1 MFHAILVALDCAVDC
16 EPVIRALQPL
26 RYAPES
32 ASYVS
37 DVLPPEDSAGLD
49 PQRPHRFVSDRLQ
62 QVENQLKVYQE
73 QLPGSRIEI
82 VTGDPA
88 EEILR
93 LANIYHIELIIL
105 GTRGL
110 KGVERVI
117 SGSVSSQVVAE
128 AACSVLVVHPS

>member
-16 EPVIRALQPL
+16 EPVIRALQTL
-26 RYAPES
+26 RYAPET
-32 ASYVS
+32 AIYFSY
-37 DVLPPEDSAGLD
+37 VLPPEDALGLD
-49 PQRPHRFVSDRLQ
+49 PQRPHGFVSDRLQ
-62 QVENQLKVYQE
+62 QVENQLKDYQK
-73 QLPGSRIEI
+73 QFPGSQIEI

-93 LANIYHIELIIL
+93 LANIHHIELIIL

-128 AACSVLVVHPS
+128 APCSVLVVHPS